1 MDELTVQTL
10 LDRAAI
16 SDVFNRYA
24 MAVDTRDWD
33 LFRTCFTDDV
43 EADFSS
49 MWPGGVF
56 HGGDA
61 WVSKAREIIDGLD
74 ATQHIITNHTHD
86 IHGDVAHCTS
96 YLHAQHVFTGGLGGD
111 QCVVAGYYTY
121 EMVRT
126 DAGWKIRKYS
136 LTATW
141 GSGNSA
147 VFDMAGQRMEER
159 AAAS

>member
-1 MDELTVQTL
+1 MTDITVEIL

-16 SDVFNRYA
+16 SDVFHCYA
-24 MAVDTRDWD
+24 MGVDTRDWD

-49 MWPGGVF
+49 LWPGAVF

-61 WVSKAREIIDGLD
+61 WVAQARGIVDGLD

-86 IHGDVAHCTS
+86 IQGDTAKSTS
-96 YLHAQHVFTGGLGGD
+96 YLHAQHVFKNGFGGE
-111 QCVVAGYYTY
+111 QHVVAGYYSY
-121 EMVRT
+121 DMVRT
-126 DAGWKIRKYS
+126 DDGWKIQKYS

-141 GSGNSA
+141 GSGNTA
-147 VFDMAGQRMEER
+147 VFDMASARLKER
-159 AAAS
+159 EAAA